1 MEANRKELSLIRDT
15 LNEYHRGM
23 TIMEISKAVGMNRHS
38 VAKYLEVLVASGQ
51 VDMRSFGRSKIFS
64 ISQRVSIA
72 AMLSFS
78 SDMIA
83 TLDRDLRIRYI
94 NDRFLEFTGLTLEQ
108 VFKKNVENFLHSL
121 PTVPPLMPYIT
132 TALAGKEGSGDV
144 FYKDGTS
151 GYHFILKALPTVFED
166 GENGVTV
173 ILSDISARVEAEEAL
188 RKERGELE
196 IRVKERTVE
205 LETEIEKRISYENAL
220 KESEEKY
227 RNLVENINDIVWE
240 VDTHGRFTYV
250 SNAVRAIL
258 GYEPSDMIGMTID
271 PALSPS
277 DKEPVLKHTRN
288 LLSQPQTYALR
299 DAHLFHKDGR
309 EVIIEASGT
318 PVFDTHGKF
327 KGYRGVTRDIT
338 ARRQAEEALRKSEEQ
353 YRNLVEN
360 VNDWIWE
367 QDAAGRFTYSS
378 PKVFDLLGY
387 RPDEIIGLR
396 SIDLMT
402 PENRQKM
409 HDRLMKVF
417 PKSGTLEVLEAEH
430 LHKDGRVVFIEV
442 SGRPVYDHQGTLTG
456 YRGVAR
462 DITARRQA
470 EEALRKTEEKFRNT
484 GRH

>member
-1 MEANRKELSLIRDT
+1 
-15 LNEYHRGM
+15 
-23 TIMEISKAVGMNRHS
+23 
-38 VAKYLEVLVASGQ
+38 
-51 VDMRSFGRSKIFS
+51 
-64 ISQRVSIA
+64 
-72 AMLSFS
+72 
-78 SDMIA
+78 
-83 TLDRDLRIRYI
+83 
-94 NDRFLEFTGLTLEQ
+94 
-108 VFKKNVENFLHSL
+108 
-121 PTVPPLMPYIT
+121 
-132 TALAGKEGSGDV
+132 
-144 FYKDGTS
+144 
-151 GYHFILKALPTVFED
+151 LKALPTVFED
-166 GENGVTV
+166 GENGVTL
-173 ILSDISARVEAEEAL
+173 ILGDISARVEAEEAL

-196 IRVKERTVE
+196 IRVKERTVA
-205 LETEIEKRISYENAL
+205 LESEIDKRISYENAL

-299 DAHLFHKDGR
+299 DAHLFRKDGR

-409 HDRLMKVF
+409 HDRLMTVF

-430 LHKDGRVVFIEV
+430 LHKEGRVVFIEV
-442 SGRPVYDHQGTLTG
+442 SGKPVYDLRGNLTG

-484 GRH
+484 GRQ